1 MAEKKKSKTGIIR
14 HHMTAGQKVRA
25 GDFRGAVAEY
35 REILKMDPRD
45 TQALQMMAQSMIRLN
60 NPKEAIKYGER
71 AVAANPS
78 DFNALRMMAEMHLAM
93 RDKKKA
99 QKYTQE
105 ALANPPEDMKL
116 PKLMNF
122 ALAVFGWIPPVGRYK
137 ASKREEMTQFN
148 EYNKEWLEKAKTGKL
163 QPPSL
168 TGQSKKQRIRRQ

>member
-1 MAEKKKSKTGIIR
+1 MAEKKKGKTAVIR
-14 HHMTAGQKVRA
+14 HHMTAGQRVRA

-35 REILKMDPRD
+35 REILKVDSKD
-45 TQALQMMAQSMIRLN
+45 SQALQMMAQCMIRMN

-99 QKYTQE
+99 MKYVNE
-105 ALANPPEDMKL
+105 AVENPPEDMKL
-116 PKLMNF
+116 PKLMRF
-122 ALAVFGWIPPVGRYK
+122 ALAAFGWIPPVGRYK
-137 ASKREEMTQFN
+137 TSKYEEMESFN
-148 EYNKEWLEKAKTGKL
+148 AYNKEWLEKAKSGKL
-163 QPPSL
+163 QAPSL